1 MDRNK
6 EYIIAAAYKL
16 KPEFVTKSVVYK
28 DKTVRLNDEDYDD
41 INTIEIGRC
50 HADIIHRHKDRID
63 QKDGGGFYTNFG
75 RYVDRR
81 EAYQIALA
89 NEQIEPSKTCDG
101 AECYEGYKPRLFSE
115 DVFWSY
121 DISENK

>member
-63 QKDGGGFYTNFG
+63 QKDSLEMNPFWTSHF
-75 RYVDRR
+75 
-81 EAYQIALA
+81 
-89 NEQIEPSKTCDG
+89 
-101 AECYEGYKPRLFSE
+101 CYSLVCYL
-115 DVFWSY
+115 
-121 DISENK
+121 